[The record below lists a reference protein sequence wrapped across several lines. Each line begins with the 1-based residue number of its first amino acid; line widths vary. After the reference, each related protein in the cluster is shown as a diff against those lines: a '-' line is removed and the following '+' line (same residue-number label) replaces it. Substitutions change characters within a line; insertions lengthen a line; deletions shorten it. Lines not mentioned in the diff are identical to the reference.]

1 MLTPGEII
9 LNEAMQGNVA
19 AAIVGG
25 GSGSDDGAAE
35 LVRYLRGREA
45 TESARLQALIRSTVQ
60 TTKRAG

>member
-1 MLTPGEII
+1 
-9 LNEAMQGNVA
+9 
-19 AAIVGG
+19 VGG